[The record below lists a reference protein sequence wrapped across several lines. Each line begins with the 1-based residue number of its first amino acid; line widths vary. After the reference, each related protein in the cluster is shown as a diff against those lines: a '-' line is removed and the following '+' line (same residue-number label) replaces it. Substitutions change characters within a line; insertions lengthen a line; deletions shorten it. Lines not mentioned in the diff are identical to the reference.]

1 MDPAV
6 FKPWEMELLGWLIY
20 VGMVLG
26 LLAAFLFMAWWLG
39 EKRQARD
46 KDMPYECGIVPTGS
60 ARFAFP
66 AVFYLVAVFFLV
78 FDIEG
83 VFIFTW
89 AVAAKDL
96 GFLGWLRMSLFIF
109 VLLLSL
115 FYIWSKG
122 GLTWGRRSP
131 GNPAD

>member
-1 MDPAV
+1 MNSAV

-20 VGMVLG
+20 GGMTLG
-26 LLAAFLFMAWWLG
+26 LLAVFLFLAWWLG
-39 EKRQARD
+39 EKRHAQD
-46 KDMPYECGIVPTGS
+46 KDLAYECGIVPTGS

-89 AVAAKDL
+89 AVAAKNL
-96 GFLGWLRMSLFIF
+96 QFIGWLRITFFIF
-109 VLLLSL
+109 VLLVSL
-115 FYIWSKG
+115 FYVWAKG
-122 GLTWGRRSP
+122 GLTWGRRSS
-131 GNPAD
+131 GNNAD